1 MKKRLFLFLFLF
13 VCCFDYVYADAIQT
27 INFGFNNGYV
37 NSSKTNSSVN
47 RGSCSATK
55 TASDSGPTFN
65 NNFNLYL
72 LKKGKETTPGTVTKS
87 IPYSIVIMVDT
98 TVSMKGKTDA
108 TNNAVKTI
116 INKFKNTDSY
126 VAVYSFNSSL
136 STPKSLLGQK
146 GFTDVNNALNNYKPL
161 TDNSVDGQSTNLQS
175 GVITAYRLLRDNAN
189 KHSETAPMLIF
200 ITDGYPTVGYSTDA
214 VNKTDKYYSSSLI
227 KSSGTKVTASSARIA
242 YYAAKTFVT
251 FEKGIKNLGY
261 RYKDYSQLITYGI
274 RLNSFTQQ
282 DEYLNFILNPS
293 EDKFNK
299 LNFNDEVLYSTES
312 KTLYN
317 LISSSGKK
325 ETFYE
330 TVARFDDYPDAGVFK
345 GVVKYNKKE
354 KKYVVKYYIPK
365 NRWDSI
371 KKSKINSNK
380 QFRVYCSG
388 AGFTNVKN
396 LNEKKLSVEGNF
408 YVYTK
413 KCDSVGTYSSSN
425 FKNGWFTST
434 IKSMTG
440 SIDELTKG
448 LSKLVNQSISE
459 ISNSETN
466 LDDGKHNIKYTLK
479 NVAGKTHDY
488 SVNFDVPLRVSGELY
503 YKLPDTLEFDA
514 ISNSQDVKV
523 KLENLKFMNNLNFD
537 SSSAVNNCV
546 QLKNAS
552 VSVVV
557 KNTKSSIE
565 VTPSKIVDYPGSG
578 FEMSASIKSSV
589 AWYYSFL
596 NSSTV
601 TDASPNVNIELNN
614 NDYYYIV
621 SGSKDDYS
629 CFSSQN
635 NGSCVLVKKLN
646 YININSIFTDNKCTT
661 KYTEKNNLNEK
672 VWNELKERALSDS
685 IEGTDF
691 FESVDSNDKNKK
703 SFISTT
709 VINPKVPE
717 DLLPGNPTEL
727 VYTFSLNRGCISTAD
742 DNVNGTEVTNGSVLY
757 SDEIGQNGND
767 NTCINMFG
775 SKFING
781 MSSLGNNQYFIPTD
795 YPDKKVSIELNNKSF
810 SIIHGVVLNYNL
822 KCDVDVG
829 GSVLKYN
836 FRTIDVNNPFPGGKK
851 GKDWEEWY
859 NKSSNVSRMAN
870 SYNNLYYSVTF
881 GSHTFW
887 DTGSYLSWSNM
898 NANGSSTF
906 IDDKFEKKASDTS
919 YCSIG
924 YFSDD
929 CDKY

>member
-1 MKKRLFLFLFLF
+1 MKKRLFLFLFMF
-13 VCCFDYVYADAIQT
+13 VCCFDYVYADDIQT

-47 RGSCSATK
+47 RGSCSATT

-108 TNNAVKTI
+108 TNNAVKAI
-116 INKFKNTDSY
+116 IDIFKGTDSY

-146 GFTDVNNALNNYKPL
+146 GFTDVNNALKNYKPL
-161 TDNSVDGQSTNLQS
+161 TNNSVDGQSTNLQS
-175 GVITAYRLLRDNAN
+175 GVITAYRLLRDNFN
-189 KHSETAPMLIF
+189 KHPKTAPMLIF

-214 VNKTDKYYSSSLI
+214 VDKTDRYYSSSLI

-242 YYAAKTFVT
+242 YYAAKTFAT
-251 FEKGIKNLGY
+251 FAKKISTLGY
-261 RYKDYSQLITYGI
+261 DYEYKNYFPLITYGI
-274 RLNSFTQQ
+274 RLKSFTQT
-282 DEYLNFILNPS
+282 DEYLDFILNPS

-299 LNFNDEVLYSTES
+299 LNSNDETLFSTES

-371 KKSKINSNK
+371 KKSEINSNK

-388 AGFTNVKN
+388 GAFTNVKN
-396 LNEKKLSVEGNF
+396 LNTNKLSTEGNF

-425 FKNGWFTST
+425 FKNGWFVNN
-434 IKSMTG
+434 INSMTG
-440 SIDELTKG
+440 NIDKLKED
-448 LSKLVNQSISE
+448 LSYLVNQSINVPSDPV
-459 ISNSETN
+459 TN
-466 LDDGKHNIKYTLK
+466 LDDGQQNIKYTLK
-479 NVAGKTHDY
+479 NVNGTTHDY
-488 SVNFDVPLRVSGELY
+488 SANIDVPLSGKLY

-523 KLENLKFMNNLNFD
+523 KLENLKFMRNLNFD
-537 SSSAVNNCV
+537 SSSAIKNCV

-565 VTPSKIVDYPGSG
+565 VTRSKKVDYPGSG
-578 FEMSASIKSSV
+578 FEMNASIKSSV

-596 NSSTV
+596 NSSTGV
-601 TDASPNVNIELNN
+601 GSPNVNIELKN
-614 NDYYYIV
+614 NDYNIV

-629 CFSSQN
+629 CFSSQD
-635 NGSCVLVKKLN
+635 NGSCVHVNKLN
-646 YININSIFTDNKCTT
+646 YININSIFTDDKCTT
-661 KYTEKNNLNEK
+661 EYTEKKLNEK

-709 VINPKVPE
+709 VTNPKVPE
-717 DLLPGNPTEL
+717 ELLPGETTEL
-727 VYTFSLNRGCISTAD
+727 VYTFSLNRGCISTAN

-757 SDEIGQNGND
+757 SGEIGHDGND
-767 NTCINMFG
+767 NTCINTFG

-795 YPDKKVSIELNNKSF
+795 YPDKTVSIELNDKSF
-810 SIIHGVVLNYNL
+810 SIIHGVEL
-822 KCDVDVG
+822 KYDLECDVDVG

-870 SYNNLYYSVTF
+870 SYSNPYYSVTF

-887 DTGSYLSWSNM
+887 NTGSYLSWSNM

-906 IDDKFEKKASDTS
+906 IDDKFEKKAGDTS

-929 CDKY
+929 CDK